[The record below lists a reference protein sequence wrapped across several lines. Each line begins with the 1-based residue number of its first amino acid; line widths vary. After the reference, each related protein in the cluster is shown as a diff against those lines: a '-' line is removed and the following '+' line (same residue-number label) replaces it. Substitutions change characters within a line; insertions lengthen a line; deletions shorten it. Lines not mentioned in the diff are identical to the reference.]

1 MPQGQN
7 PFQCPSWFA
16 LCNDTVLWHFLAF
29 MNPTGTPGP
38 LLTGDPK
45 SRPQTKELGGR
56 EARMV
61 TLVRETKLNVDVK
74 DVLPAPA
81 FSRSVPWRGQAQCFH
96 PLPVSCPLFSWGGGC
111 LCAHRVVLI
120 VPHAP
125 DTKEINWLDPS
136 PLAVFLIGNQ
146 SMRDF

>member
-1 MPQGQN
+1 
-7 PFQCPSWFA
+7 
-16 LCNDTVLWHFLAF
+16 
-29 MNPTGTPGP
+29 
-38 LLTGDPK
+38 
-45 SRPQTKELGGR
+45 
-56 EARMV
+56 MV

-74 DVLPAPA
+74 DVLSAPA
-81 FSRSVPWRGQAQCFH
+81 FRRSVPWRGQAGCFH
-96 PLPVSCPLFSWGGGC
+96 PLPVSCPLFSWWGEGC

-146 SMRDF
+146 STRDF